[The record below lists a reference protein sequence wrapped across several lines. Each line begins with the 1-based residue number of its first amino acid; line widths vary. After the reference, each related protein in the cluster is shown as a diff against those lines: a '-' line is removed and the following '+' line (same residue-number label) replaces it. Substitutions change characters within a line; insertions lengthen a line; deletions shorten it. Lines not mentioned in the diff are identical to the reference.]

1 MSGVALEWES
11 EHSLKGR
18 QKSSSFKLRE
28 REREREEERENT
40 KGCAQ
45 KAVLDGPGFRRISNV
60 ASRQCSTGY

>member
-28 REREREEERENT
+28 REKERGREREHEGLRAESSVRR
-40 KGCAQ
+40 A
-45 KAVLDGPGFRRISNV
+45 GFQTHI
-60 ASRQCSTGY
+60 QCSFTSM

>member
-28 REREREEERENT
+28 REKERGREREHE
-40 KGCAQ
+40 GCAQ